1 MSLAGYITG
10 MPSRTFSRH
19 LPAASAFTLVETI
32 LVTVVGVVLLASATY
47 VYQVAKS
54 SAGTSKAKQKVVAL
68 QAVVEELAT
77 VNARAYPDI
86 LALSVTWLQKRF
98 DAGASPWGG
107 TISTGLDR
115 REVTSAVIS
124 GFDDNDSICQGIDG
138 RGGPLTFPAHRRDLP
153 SGRFDGEPSPIMTPN
168 PTVEGYV
175 GMMQYARV
183 ARGQSVVMMD
193 MAIQIP
199 VEVSGYIV
207 GVTGERG
214 HLQFLAGGVDSRSL
228 LNGVGSAGASGGSIG
243 GVVRD

>member
-1 MSLAGYITG
+1 MTG
-10 MPSRTFSRH
+10 MPFRNLSRPPRTA
-19 LPAASAFTLVETI
+19 PAFTLVETI

-54 SAGTSKAKQKVVAL
+54 SAGTAKAKQKVVAL

-86 LALSVTWLQKRF
+86 LALSVAWLQKRF

-124 GFDDNDSICQGIDG
+124 GFNDNDSICQGIDG
-138 RGGPLTFPAHRRDLP
+138 RGGPLTFPSHRRDLP
-153 SGRFDGEPSPIMTPN
+153 SGRFDVAPTPIVTPN
-168 PTVEGYV
+168 PTDEGYV

-183 ARGQSVVMMD
+183 ARGQSVVLMD
-193 MAIQIP
+193 MAIQTP

-207 GVTGERG
+207 GVTGEQG

-228 LNGVGSAGASGGSIG
+228 LNGDGAGGASGGSVG

>member
-1 MSLAGYITG
+1 MRRVT
-10 MPSRTFSRH
+10 
-19 LPAASAFTLVETI
+19 AAPAFTLVETI

-54 SAGTSKAKQKVVAL
+54 SAGTAKAKQKVVAL

-107 TISTGLDR
+107 SISTGLDR
-115 REVTSAVIS
+115 REVTNAVIS
-124 GFDDNDSICQGIDG
+124 GFSDNDSICQGIDG
-138 RGGPLTFPAHRRDLP
+138 RGGPATFPVSRRDLP
-153 SGRFDGEPSPIMTPN
+153 SGRYDSEPTPIMTPN
-168 PTVEGYV
+168 PNDEGYV

-193 MAIQIP
+193 MAIQTP

-207 GVTGERG
+207 GVTGEQG
-214 HLQFLAGGVDSRSL
+214 NLQFLSGGVDSRSL
-228 LNGVGSAGASGGSIG
+228 LNGDGTAGGGTGGGSVG